1 MKTLHVDVPGR
12 GYPVMI
18 GPGLV
23 PSAGRLL
30 AGLGWNSA
38 PIIVTNRTVFDLHGD
53 SLVRSLG
60 PAFGTPRVIRI
71 GDGERFKN
79 HATLMRIYREMIGLH
94 ADRRSWILAFG
105 GGVVGD
111 IAGFAAATFM
121 RGIRFV
127 MVPTTLLA
135 QIDSSVGGKVA
146 INVPQGKNLVGAF
159 HHPMAVLSDTDV
171 LETLPGRELASG
183 VYEIVKHAAIRSEP
197 LLRYLE
203 AHMGGILGCRTA
215 DMTHVVTESVRIK
228 AGVVAR
234 DEREEHLR
242 MILNFGHTVGH
253 AFETATGYRRFK
265 HGEAVEFISEHHYA
279 RGASNTGI
287 SPTGLYHSEGDQL
300 LGALMWLPPVMGAAK
315 SVAPRQPHAVLSLHR
330 LAIAPEAPRNSASY
344 LISRA
349 IKLLDDRWELCL
361 TYADSGR
368 GHVGTVYQATAWE
381 YHGETRPRPVW
392 RDAQGRMVSPKRGAR
407 TLTHEELIA
416 EGAQLVGRFS
426 KHKYVLDRRRRIAS
440 PNRPYPKNHPSLF
453 AA

>member
-1 MKTLHVDVPGR
+1 LKTLHVDVPGR

-265 HGEAVEFISEHHYA
+265 HGEAVAWGMVAALGFGRELGY
-279 RGASNTGI
+279 
-287 SPTGLYHSEGDQL
+287 
-300 LGALMWLPPVMGAAK
+300 LGADEIGRLLEVIRGVRRLP
-315 SVAPRQPHAVLSLHR
+315 SLKGIGFAGLWR
-330 LAIAPEAPRNSASY
+330 ALARDKKF
-344 LISRA
+344 R
-349 IKLLDDRWELCL
+349 
-361 TYADSGR
+361 SG
-368 GHVGTVYQATAWE
+368 
-381 YHGETRPRPVW
+381 
-392 RDAQGRMVSPKRGAR
+392 DIRMVLLRG
-407 TLTHEELIA
+407 IGDA
-416 EGAQLVGRFS
+416 EVRDGIHPGQLRRFLRKFLACGGA
-426 KHKYVLDRRRRIAS
+426 LDGDR
-440 PNRPYPKNHPSLF
+440 
-453 AA
+453 